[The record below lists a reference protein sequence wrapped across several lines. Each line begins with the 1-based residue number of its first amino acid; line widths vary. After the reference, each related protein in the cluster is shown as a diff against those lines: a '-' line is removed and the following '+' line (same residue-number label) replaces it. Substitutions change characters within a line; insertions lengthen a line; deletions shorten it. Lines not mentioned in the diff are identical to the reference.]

1 MKEKT
6 HIFLTVVIV
15 VVFWFSPRSGSQPA
29 LASNAQSSGC
39 SRHISVT
46 GDAEV
51 RVVPDEVIFNLGV
64 ETSDRNL
71 YVAKRQNDQVVERV
85 LKLAKSYGI
94 PSRHIQTDYIYID
107 QGYYC
112 CGDSDDYVVRKTIV
126 LTLREISKFEDLLTS
141 ALDAGITNV
150 HGIEFRTTELRKYKD
165 QARALAIQAAKEKA
179 EALTGELGLEIGD
192 PTSISEN
199 HVGWYSWY
207 SSWWGYWS
215 SGSTAQNVIQEVGS
229 SGWSGEGSAAP
240 GQISVNARVS
250 VTFEME
256 K

>member
-1 MKEKT
+1 MKDKT
-6 HIFLTVVIV
+6 QFLLTVVIV
-15 VVFWFSPRSGSQPA
+15 LGFWFSPSAGSQPA
-29 LASNAQSSGC
+29 LASSEFSSQT

-71 YVAKRQNDQVVERV
+71 YVAKRQNDQIIERV
-85 LKLAKSYGI
+85 LKLAESYGI

-107 QGYYC
+107 QGHYC

-126 LTLREISKFEDLLTS
+126 ITLREVSKFEDLLTS
-141 ALDAGITNV
+141 TLDAGITNV

-179 EALTGELGLEIGD
+179 EALTGELGLKIGAA
-192 PTSISEN
+192 TSISEN

-215 SGSTAQNVIQEVGS
+215 SGSVAQNVVQEVGS
-229 SGWSGEGSAAP
+229 AGWTSDGSAAP
-240 GQISVNARVS
+240 GQISVRAQVS

-256 K
+256 N